1 MPSHPSPRGSNF
13 RRFFDVR
20 RRKNG
25 DNLEF
30 SVARK
35 NCVFSDGPKLL
46 LRKIPQKND
55 FFGEFSRIH
64 FSSFILFLVMF
75 LHCAFWAVHDFR
87 RSVRKNCIF
96 SDRKN
101 DVFSGIRKNVVFS
114 SHGSRMTVRKNP
126 GYLAGWLSGWLASYL
141 AGWLAIW
148 LALWLAIWLSRW
160 LVGHLAGG
168 LAGQQA
174 GWLASWLAG
183 FLAGYLA
190 GWLCGWLACW
200 LFGLWLL
207 AGWLAIWLASYL
219 DCWLAIWLADWVVTC
234 SLAG

>member
-25 DNLEF
+25 DNLGF

-35 NCVFSDGPKLL
+35 KCVFSDGPKLL
-46 LRKIPQKND
+46 LRKIPKKVTFLGNFPEYIFHHLSFSWLCFYTVLSGWSTTSAGVSEKIAFFRTEKMTFFRASEKN
-55 FFGEFSRIH
+55 
-64 FSSFILFLVMF
+64 
-75 LHCAFWAVHDFR
+75 A
-87 RSVRKNCIF
+87 
-96 SDRKN
+96 
-101 DVFSGIRKNVVFS
+101 VFS

-160 LVGHLAGG
+160 LVGHLAGCLAGG
-168 LAGQQA
+168 LAGQLANWLAGWRA
-174 GWLASWLAG
+174 GWLAFWLAI
-183 FLAGYLA
+183 

-200 LFGLWLL
+200 LFG
-207 AGWLAIWLASYL
+207 
-219 DCWLAIWLADWVVTC
+219 C
-234 SLAG
+234 